1 VTNIWHRI
9 RGGRRD
15 EPGLTCNQFV
25 ELVTSYF
32 EGTLTDVERQR
43 FEEHLGVCAGCTNY
57 LDQLR
62 ETIVVVGRIEP
73 DDLTPE
79 MKGELLSAF
88 SGWPRD

>member
-1 VTNIWHRI
+1 MTNIWHRI
-9 RGGRRD
+9 RRRGGD
-15 EPGLTCNQFV
+15 EPGLSCKQLV

-32 EGTLTDVERQR
+32 EGALSDGERRR
-43 FEEHLGVCAGCTNY
+43 FEDHVGVCADCTNY

-62 ETIVVVGRIEP
+62 GTITLVGRIEP

-88 SGWPRD
+88 RGWPRD